1 MSMTVLL
8 YFKSQVNISM
18 DSLVLGNGGD
28 GAPDSN
34 RKRFVTIQNLHI
46 ILTIYLLILTEI
58 VQQLRNNRERI
69 SMFISKMIV
78 KH

>member
-1 MSMTVLL
+1 MTVLL

-18 DSLVLGNGGD
+18 SSLVLGKGGD
-28 GAPDSN
+28 AN
-34 RKRFVTIQNLHI
+34 RKRFVTIQHLHI

-58 VQQLRNNRERI
+58 VQQLRI